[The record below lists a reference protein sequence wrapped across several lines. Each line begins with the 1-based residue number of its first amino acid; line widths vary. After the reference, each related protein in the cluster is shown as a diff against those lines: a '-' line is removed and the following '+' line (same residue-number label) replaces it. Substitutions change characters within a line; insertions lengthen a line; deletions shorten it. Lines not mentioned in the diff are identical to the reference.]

1 MGQYL
6 LALAAALVVGAVI
19 FGITVLV
26 TGSDPGLGEVEPDG
40 RATPL
45 PGTRPLL
52 EGDVNDVRFDTGWRG
67 YRMAQVDAALRR
79 AAYDIGYKDELIG
92 VLEAEVAALR
102 EGRMSDAEVL
112 RRAREAALVPVV
124 AGAAGNG
131 AAGNGAGGPPDSDRA
146 DLDGPP
152 DADPDGPAGPPD
164 PDPDGLYGPA
174 SPADADPDG
183 PAGPANAD
191 PDGPYGPAGPADADP
206 DGPYGPAGPADA
218 DPDDVDGPAGD
229 AGDDDP
235 NPATGVRTADTDDE
249 EPGTARPQAWSG
261 DEPRDASAPVD
272 AANRP
277 ERA

>member
-131 AAGNGAGGPPDSDRA
+131 AAGNGAGGPA
-146 DLDGPP
+146 
-152 DADPDGPAGPPD
+152 DADRDGPAGPAD
-164 PDPDGLYGPA
+164 ADRDGLDGPA
-174 SPADADPDG
+174 GSADADPDG
-183 PAGPANAD
+183 PAGLA
-191 PDGPYGPAGPADADP
+191 GPAGPAGADP
-206 DGPYGPAGPADA
+206 DDLHGPADA
-218 DPDDVDGPAGD
+218 DDPDT
-229 AGDDDP
+229 
-235 NPATGVRTADTDDE
+235 ATGVRAADTDDE

-261 DEPRDASAPVD
+261 DESRDAPDPVD
-272 AANRP
+272 AAANRP

>member
-26 TGSDPGLGEVEPDG
+26 TGSDPGLGQVEPDG

-124 AGAAGNG
+124 AGVAGNG
-131 AAGNGAGGPPDSDRA
+131 AAGNGAGGP
-146 DLDGPP
+146 
-152 DADPDGPAGPPD
+152 
-164 PDPDGLYGPA
+164 
-174 SPADADPDG
+174 ADADRD
-183 PAGPANAD
+183 
-191 PDGPYGPAGPADADP
+191 GPAGPADADP
-206 DGPYGPAGPADA
+206 DGPADADPDDLHGPADA
-218 DPDDVDGPAGD
+218 DPDDVDGPAGAGGLPAEDGD

-235 NPATGVRTADTDDE
+235 DPATGVRAADPDDE

-261 DEPRDASAPVD
+261 DESRDAPDPVD
-272 AANRP
+272 AAANRP